1 LAKRTSTRRRG
12 ALSKQRRRMRRR
24 RGRMKYSYLGSRP
37 ARGSR
42 SRRAGRK
49 GRPPR
54 ELACER
60 HKEARRSSAPRLVMM
75 FMRRMEAP
83 EAVGSKEPWRR
94 FRSRLHTLPA
104 SLSCH
109 SPSPPLTSLP
119 ARRPPIPS
127 LAQAAAAAVAAAA
140 RGETAAAHTRIRPP
154 SLVQAA
160 AAAVAAAARGE
171 TAAAHTRIRPP
182 RMRGAAPLAGL
193 ACHRK

>member
-1 LAKRTSTRRRG
+1 MAKRTSTRRRG

-42 SRRAGRK
+42 SRRK

-109 SPSPPLTSLP
+109 CPSPPLTSLL

-127 LAQAAAAAVAAAA
+127 LAQAAA
-140 RGETAAAHTRIRPP
+140 P
-154 SLVQAA
+154 
-160 AAAVAAAARGE
+160 AVAAAARGE